1 MKKMIYKKPYMF
13 ETVRLFKVLKAAQ
26 YLVQQEG
33 YIVEGIS
40 LSSDWKGCNEG
51 YR

>member
-1 MKKMIYKKPYMF
+1 MF
-13 ETVRLFKVLKAAQ
+13 ETVRPYNVLKTAQ

-33 YIVEGIS
+33 YIEEGIS
-40 LSSDWKGCNEG
+40 LSSDWKGYDEG